1 MAVMV
6 LSSKKPSDLGMLLT
20 LGTDLVSSAHA
31 IRSRVID

>member
-20 LGTDLVSSAHA
+20 LGIELVPSAHA
-31 IRSRVID
+31 VTYGRH